1 MSFQQGLS
9 GLNAASRNLD
19 VIGNNVAN
27 SNTVGA
33 KSSRAEFA
41 DVYAN
46 SLYGAGS
53 ASNGI
58 GVSVGA
64 VTQQFTQGDISATNN
79 ALDMAV
85 NGRGFYRMSNGGELT
100 YSRNGQFQLDKE
112 GFIVNAQGGR
122 LTGYPADQNGKVN
135 VGVPT
140 ELRVQTGDIAPKVT
154 SAGAVTVNLDAR
166 AERGSGQFSLSD
178 STSYSGATSLSAFDS
193 QGAEQTVA
201 MYFRKL
207 EDNQWEVYGA
217 ANGDAIGEPV
227 APVDPA
233 DPNRK
238 QALCTVS
245 FGADGRLA
253 GPVKST
259 TVNVPTSTAAGGI
272 FPVTIDL
279 SKMTQFGSPFSVS
292 ELSQNGYATGR
303 LAGFSVASD
312 GTVLSRYTNG
322 QTQAQGR
329 VVLADFANPQGLQP
343 LGGNQWAETKDSG
356 MPLTGSAGAGSLGV
370 IQSGALEQSNVDLTA
385 ELVNM
390 ITAQRIYQA
399 NAQTIRTQ
407 DQVMQT
413 IVNLR

>member
-46 SLYGAGS
+46 SLSGAGS

-79 ALDMAV
+79 SLDMAV

-100 YSRNGQFQLDKE
+100 YSRNGQFQLDKD

-166 AERGSGQFSLSD
+166 AELGSGLFSLSD
-178 STSYSGATSLSAFDS
+178 SASYSGATSLSAFDS

-201 MYFRKL
+201 MYFRKSG
-207 EDNQWEVYGA
+207 DNQWDVYGA
-217 ANGDAIGEPV
+217 ANGTPIG
-227 APVDPA
+227 VDDSAVPPA
-233 DPNRK
+233 KLP
-238 QALCTVS
+238 LCTVS
-245 FGADGRLA
+245 FDADGRLA
-253 GPVKST
+253 AGSAKSAT
-259 TVNVPTSTAAGGI
+259 IRVPTSTAAGGD

-279 SKMTQFGSPFSVS
+279 SKVTQFGSPFSVS